1 MTTPTWMKRPQPV
14 SFADTT
20 ASLLSSGIRQRR
32 TGPPRIA
39 LLLGELVRSLWS
51 FVRDVWRRPSV
62 VGWFGPYLLSEKIG
76 QGGMGVVFKGS
87 HRRSRRP
94 VAIKLLP
101 SHRTSNRD
109 LQRFQREACLTSS
122 LRHPNTIDVFDFGKT
137 RDGALFYVMEYVE
150 GRDLQT
156 LVEVEGPQPPA
167 RVAHLLAELSAA
179 LSEVHEQGLLH
190 GDVKPAN
197 VMCSARDDGTDQ
209 VKVLDFGLARRIG
222 AVKESWAGD
231 RDALVGTPL
240 YLSPEALLSPEAVD
254 GRSDLY
260 AVGAVGYFLLTGTPP
275 FTGRTVLD
283 VLTQH
288 LHAVP
293 VPPSKRLGAPVPR
306 ELEALILSCLAKAP
320 EARPASAAGLCD
332 ALLPLTA
339 ADRSRSR
346 GCDPAIF
353 SRALPAQRALAR

>member
-1 MTTPTWMKRPQPV
+1 MAMTTPSWMKRPPRLCFPV
-14 SFADTT
+14 MP
-20 ASLLSSGIRQRR
+20 ASLLASGIRQRR
-32 TGPPRIA
+32 TGVERA
-39 LLLGELVRSLWS
+39 AEFLGELVHALWS
-51 FVRDVWRRPSV
+51 FVRDVWRRPSL
-62 VGWFGPYLLSEKIG
+62 VGWFGPYLLSEQIG

-87 HRRSRRP
+87 HRQSRRP

-101 SHRTSNRD
+101 SGRTSEID
-109 LQRFQREACLTSS
+109 LKRFRREACLTSS

-137 RDGALFYVMEYVE
+137 RDGALFYVMEYVD

-156 LVEVEGPQPPA
+156 LVDVEGPQSPA
-167 RVAHLLAELSAA
+167 RVAYLLAELSAA
-179 LSEVHEQGLLH
+179 LSEVHEKGLLH

-240 YLSPEALLSPEAVD
+240 YLAPEALLEPETVD

-288 LHAVP
+288 LHAEP

-306 ELEALILSCLAKAP
+306 ELEALILRCLAKAP
-320 EARPASAAGLCD
+320 EARPVSAAALCD
-332 ALLPLTA
+332 ALLPLTSA
-339 ADRSRSR
+339 GPSRSR

-353 SRALPAQRALAR
+353 SRALPAQ